1 MRISDWS
8 SDVCSSDLQGSV
20 QCQPMPVDHGSL
32 SFFVGV
38 YNAGQLPANIDIT
51 NFSVQAGEQS
61 LAVFSRHDLEKK
73 AKNRAMWTQ
82 IGIAALGGLAA
93 AGAASQRDTY
103 RSSFYTPRGS
113 FHGYYSAPSAIGQIQ
128 AAAITAGT
136 GYAIY
141 NVQQDRKSTRLNS
154 SH

>member
-8 SDVCSSDLQGSV
+8 SDVCSSDL
-20 QCQPMPVDHGSL
+20 
-32 SFFVGV
+32 
-38 YNAGQLPANIDIT
+38 LPANIDIT

-93 AGAASQRDTY
+93 AGAATQRDTY
-103 RSSFYTPRGS
+103 RTSFYRSEEHTSELKSILSKP
-113 FHGYYSAPSAIGQIQ
+113 
-128 AAAITAGT
+128 
-136 GYAIY
+136 YAIFG
-141 NVQQDRKSTRLNS
+141 LNKKHRTNTAR
-154 SH
+154 SHNHN

>member
-8 SDVCSSDLQGSV
+8 SDVCSSDL
-20 QCQPMPVDHGSL
+20 
-32 SFFVGV
+32 
-38 YNAGQLPANIDIT
+38 
-51 NFSVQAGEQS
+51 
-61 LAVFSRHDLEKK
+61 DLEKK

-113 FHGYYSAPSAIGQIQ
+113 FHGYYSAPSAIGPIQ

-136 GYAIY
+136 GYAIRSEERR
-141 NVQQDRKSTRLNS
+141 VGEECGSTCRYRWS
-154 SH
+154 PDH

>member
-8 SDVCSSDLQGSV
+8 SDVCSSDL
-20 QCQPMPVDHGSL
+20 
-32 SFFVGV
+32 
-38 YNAGQLPANIDIT
+38 LPANIDIT

-128 AAAITAGT
+128 AAAITAGRSEERRV
-136 GYAIY
+136 GKEC
-141 NVQQDRKSTRLNS
+141 VSTCRS
-154 SH
+154 RWAPYH

>member
-8 SDVCSSDLQGSV
+8 SDVCSSDL
-20 QCQPMPVDHGSL
+20 
-32 SFFVGV
+32 
-38 YNAGQLPANIDIT
+38 LPANIDIT

-113 FHGYYSAPSAIGQIQ
+113 FHGYYCQPRAPRPIQ
-128 AAAITAGT
+128 HHALPPRT
-136 GYAIY
+136 GYPLHQLPHPHHHPAGPCFGKERG
-141 NVQQDRKSTRLNS
+141 N
-154 SH
+154 